1 MNIEG
6 KILIIDDEIDIC
18 DQLSGLLNDRGFNAK
33 YCISSES
40 GIKEFKRNTY
50 SLVILDIWLNNSKLD
65 GFQTLEQIKELNEAV
80 PIIMISGHGNIETA
94 VNSIK
99 KGAYDFIEKPLDGDL
114 LIFKVSKALE
124 NYELKNK
131 INNLYKSKN
140 DNYIANSEASKKVL
154 NSLKKISK
162 TDSSI
167 LLSGLN
173 GSGREFLARKIHI
186 ESNRS
191 NRRLKTI
198 DFSDLDRTKIENKL
212 FGSEEKGII
221 KSVGIL
227 EEVNGGTLFV
237 KNIDKMDSKIQGK
250 FLRVL
255 EEKKYYRIG
264 SLSPNNINFRII
276 SSSKM
281 LLKDLRKCV
290 VFRSDLL
297 NKINFYEIMV
307 PSIKQRTEDINDL
320 VKEFLV
326 KALSFH
332 KLNIKNVSNDAILFF
347 SELVCVNN
355 IAQLKK
361 FIEWSVFMLS
371 ETENNKITKEKVIN
385 LLNGFLNGNS
395 KREKIDN
402 LEYLDIEIKQ
412 ARESFEKN
420 YLTYNLKKY
429 NNNISKV
436 SQKIG
441 MERTALYRKLKLL
454 KINAG
459 S

>member
-18 DQLSGLLNDRGFNAK
+18 EQLSGLLNDRGFKCN
-33 YCISSES
+33 YCISSDE
-40 GIKEFKRNTY
+40 GINEFKKNSY
-50 SLVILDIWLNNSKLD
+50 SLVILDIWLNNSKFD
-65 GFQTLEQIKELNEAV
+65 GFQTLEEIKELNETV

-124 NYELKNK
+124 NYDLKNK
-131 INNLYKSKN
+131 VNNLYQLKN
-140 DNYIANSEASKKVL
+140 NNYVANSEASKKVI
-154 NSLKKISK
+154 NSLNKISK
-162 TDSSI
+162 TESSI
-167 LLSGLN
+167 LLSGLT
-173 GSGREFLARKIHI
+173 GSGREFLARKIHF
-186 ESNRS
+186 ESNR
-191 NRRLKTI
+191 NNKRFKVI
-198 DFSDLDRTKIENKL
+198 DFYDLDRVKTEIKL

-227 EEVNGGTLFV
+227 EDVNGGTLFV
-237 KNIDKMDSKIQGK
+237 KNIDKMSSKVQGK
-250 FLRVL
+250 LLRVL

-264 SLSPNNINFRII
+264 GVSSNNIDFRII

-281 LLKDLRKCV
+281 LLNDLKKCGS
-290 VFRSDLL
+290 FRTDLL
-297 NKINFYEIMV
+297 NKINFFEIMV
-307 PSIKQRTEDINDL
+307 PSIRERTEDINDL
-320 VKEFLV
+320 VKEFLISS
-326 KALSFH
+326 LNFH
-332 KLNIKNVSNDAILFF
+332 KMNIENVSNDAILFF

-371 ETENNKITKEKVIN
+371 EIKNEKITKDKVVS
-385 LLNGFLNGNS
+385 LLNGFLNEDQT
-395 KREKIDN
+395 EKDDKQA
-402 LEYLDIEIKQ
+402 YLDYNIKE
-412 ARESFEKN
+412 ARESFEKS

-429 NNNISKV
+429 NNNISQV

-454 KINAG
+454 KIYA
-459 S
+459 SS

>member
-18 DQLSGLLNDRGFNAK
+18 EQLSGLLNDRGFTCN
-33 YCISSES
+33 YCISSDE
-40 GIKEFKRNTY
+40 GINEFKKNSY
-50 SLVILDIWLNNSKLD
+50 SLVILDIWLNNSKFD
-65 GFQTLEQIKELNEAV
+65 GFQTLEEIKELNETV

-124 NYELKNK
+124 NYDLKNK
-131 INNLYKSKN
+131 VNNLYQLKN
-140 DNYIANSEASKKVL
+140 NNYVANSEASKKVI
-154 NSLKKISK
+154 NSLNKISK
-162 TDSSI
+162 TESSI
-167 LLSGLN
+167 LLSGLT
-173 GSGREFLARKIHI
+173 GSGREFLARKIHF
-186 ESNRS
+186 ESNR
-191 NRRLKTI
+191 NNKRFKVI
-198 DFSDLDRTKIENKL
+198 DFYDLDRVKTEIKL

-227 EEVNGGTLFV
+227 EDVNGGTLFV
-237 KNIDKMDSKIQGK
+237 KNIDKMSSKVQGK
-250 FLRVL
+250 LLRVL

-264 SLSPNNINFRII
+264 GVSSNNIDFRII

-281 LLKDLRKCV
+281 LLNDLKKCGS
-290 VFRSDLL
+290 FRTDLL
-297 NKINFYEIMV
+297 NKINFFEIMV
-307 PSIKQRTEDINDL
+307 PSIRERTEDINDL
-320 VKEFLV
+320 VKEFLISS
-326 KALSFH
+326 LNFH
-332 KLNIKNVSNDAILFF
+332 KMNIENVSNDAILFF
-347 SELVCVNN
+347 SKLVCVNN

-371 ETENNKITKEKVIN
+371 EIKNEKITKDKVVS
-385 LLNGFLNGNS
+385 LLNGFLNEDQTQ
-395 KREKIDN
+395 KDDKQA
-402 LEYLDIEIKQ
+402 YLDYNIKE
-412 ARESFEKN
+412 ARESFEKS

-429 NNNISKV
+429 NNNISQV

-454 KINAG
+454 KIYA
-459 S
+459 SS